1 MIHKYRAWDTIKKKM
16 WSAEEMGRDQLTLM
30 PNGEGFINVSSTSTR
45 LSSFLKH
52 LTPLRFVGLKD
63 KNEVEIYEGDI
74 VKYSAFNE
82 QKELQNYIN
91 PIFWEQNFASFSV
104 GNEHSFWALSTC
116 EDVEVIGN
124 IYENPELLKK

>member
-1 MIHKYRAWDTIKKKM
+1 MRTLKFRT
-16 WSAEEMGRDQLTLM
+16 WSKQAQCIIPWEE
-30 PNGEGFINVSSTSTR
+30 
-45 LSSFLKH
+45 LK
-52 LTPLRFVGLKD
+52 PKFVKLLDNPEYPYMQFTGLLD
-63 KNEVEIYEGDI
+63 KSGVEIYEGDI

>member
-1 MIHKYRAWDTIKKKM
+1 MRTLKFRT
-16 WSAEEMGRDQLTLM
+16 WSKQAQCIIPWEE
-30 PNGEGFINVSSTSTR
+30 
-45 LSSFLKH
+45 LK
-52 LTPLRFVGLKD
+52 PKFVKLLDNPEYPYMQFTGLLD
-63 KNEVEIYEGDI
+63 KSGVEIYEGDI

-116 EDVEVIGN
+116 EDVEVVGN